1 MKTAMKS
8 FAAIAAFFATPL
20 VHAHMEMMDPPALE
34 SKYNKHAVNVD
45 YSMTSPLIADGSN
58 YPCKGYN
65 KIKAEMTS
73 VATWAAGSSQT
84 VKLTG
89 GAIHDGGSCQL
100 SISEDGGSSFKVIK
114 SFEGN
119 CPASTNAELPVD
131 IPKDA
136 KSGDVL
142 FAWSWNNKVGNREFY
157 MNCAAVTITG
167 GGSGLSSYPDIFVA
181 QLSGVNTCAIAEG
194 VDVKYPNPGKSVV
207 TAPGASL
214 GAPTGNCGS
223 ASSGGSSG
231 SSGSGTSTG
240 SNSTTP
246 ASSAVPVPSSTGST
260 GSSGS
265 SDPSGSTGSSDP
277 SGSSGSTGSSGSSD
291 PSGSTGSNSTS
302 PASSGSPVA
311 SSPVASAPAAAT
323 SAASAPAS
331 SGAACQEGK
340 ITCNSDGTWSMCGS
354 GMNQNMGKI
363 PGGETCANGAITK
376 RGSGHRFGRRRHVI
390 F

>member
-8 FAAIAAFFATPL
+8 FAAIAAFFALPL

-167 GGSGLSSYPDIFVA
+167 GGSGLASYPDIFVA
-181 QLSGVNTCAIAEG
+181 QLSGVNTCTIAEG
-194 VDVKYPNPGKSVV
+194 IDVKYPNPGKNVV
-207 TAPGASL
+207 VAPGASL

-223 ASSGGSSG
+223 ASSSGSSG

-246 ASSAVPVPSSTGST
+246 ASSAAPVPSSTGST

-265 SDPSGSTGSSDP
+265 SE
-277 SGSSGSTGSSGSSD
+277 
-291 PSGSTGSNSTS
+291 PSGSTGSNSTT
-302 PASSGSPVA
+302 PASSGAPVA
-311 SSPVASAPAAAT
+311 SSPVASSPEPVETSTAAASAAPVSAT

-354 GMNQNMGKI
+354 GMNQNMGKV